1 MDGYVKLPR
10 SLSEWEWFDD
20 PNTLKVY
27 IKLLFAAE
35 FRDRRYKGCELK
47 RGQLL
52 TTIPKISTLCGL
64 SPQQTRTVLERL
76 KATDKITVKTT
87 NKFSII
93 TLVEYDC
100 DFENNSQ
107 NNTQTT
113 GKQQTTQQSINRPTI
128 LEEEIKELKN
138 QETARAREDEPP
150 KETALERR
158 FAEFWAAY
166 PKKVA
171 KTAALKVWKRL
182 KPSQELTRQMIAAI
196 QTQKASEQWT
206 REGGRFIP
214 NPATWLNGGRW
225 EDELTGGTNAENS
238 GDHIRERSAEEWTR
252 GFVVAE

>member
-1 MDGYVKLPR
+1 MDGYIKLPK

-52 TTIPKISTLCGL
+52 TTIPKISALCGL
-64 SPQQTRTVLERL
+64 STQQTRTVLERL
-76 KATDKITVKTT
+76 KATDKITVETT

-100 DFENNSQ
+100 DLENNSQ

-113 GKQQTTQQSINRPTI
+113 GKQQTTQQPINRLT
-128 LEEEIKELKN
+128 LLQEENKELKN
-138 QETARAREDEPP
+138 QENARVCEDEPP
-150 KETALERR
+150 KETALDRR
-158 FAEFWAAY
+158 FSEFWAAY

-171 KTAALKVWKRL
+171 KAAALKVWKRL
-182 KPSQELTRQMIAAI
+182 KPSQELTDQMIAAI
-196 QTQKASEQWT
+196 QKQKSSDQWT
-206 REGGRFIP
+206 RERGRFIP

-225 EDELTGGTNAENS
+225 EDEVTEVQNEINS
-238 GDHIRERSAEEWTR
+238 GNIRRELTAEEYAE
-252 GFVVAE
+252 GFVLA